1 MKSKKGN
8 KINLSKIFFLA
19 CIISVFSAGFGN
31 ITDKLFILEN
41 RQDKVV
47 NFDSE
52 LTEMKRVMNVD
63 SRRLY
68 NIQKIMNIIDR
79 YDPSILTGTKYKY
92 ASEIYRLSQKY
103 SNLTID
109 LICAT
114 ISHESAGTWDP
125 TVTSW
130 AGAMGLMQ
138 IMPYT
143 GIQLAAQEGIAWTN
157 AEEILFDPIN
167 NLRLGSRY
175 LSELIEIYGLEG
187 GLAAYNGGERKAAL
201 WLANNKAANILY
213 KETQGYIPA
222 VLKLYKDYQN

>member
-8 KINLSKIFFLA
+8 MINLCKSFILVVIF
-19 CIISVFSAGFGN
+19 SVFSVGFGN
-31 ITDKLFILEN
+31 IADQLLILEN
-41 RQDKVV
+41 RHDKVE
-47 NFDSE
+47 NFDQE
-52 LTEMKRVMNVD
+52 LTKLKTIMNVD
-63 SRRLY
+63 SIRLY
-68 NIQKIMNIIDR
+68 RIQKIMNIIDQNN
-79 YDPSILTGTKYKY
+79 PSILSVIKYKY
-92 ASEIYRLSQKY
+92 ASEIYRLSLKY

-109 LICAT
+109 LLCAT

-143 GIQLAAQEGIAWTN
+143 GIQLAAQEGIPWTN
-157 AEEILFDPIN
+157 AEEILFNPIN

-175 LSELIEIYGLEG
+175 LSDLIEIYGLEG

-201 WLANNKAANILY
+201 WLASNKAANILY

-222 VLKLYKDYQN
+222 VLKLYKNYQN

>member
-1 MKSKKGN
+1 MKSNMGNLFNFGKGFFLAG
-8 KINLSKIFFLA
+8 IIFFL
-19 CIISVFSAGFGN
+19 SVSFGN
-31 ITDKLFILEN
+31 ITDKYFIVDN
-41 RQDKVV
+41 RQGKVE
-47 NFDSE
+47 NFENEFKE
-52 LTEMKRVMNVD
+52 LKTVMNVD
-63 SRRLY
+63 SMRLY
-68 NIQKIMNIIDR
+68 NIQKIMNIINQNNR
-79 YDPSILTGTKYKY
+79 SILTDTKYKY
-92 ASEIYRLSQKY
+92 AREIYRLSQKH

-125 TVTSW
+125 TITSR

-143 GIQLAAQEGIAWTN
+143 GIHLAAEEGIAWTN
-157 AEEILFDPIN
+157 PEETLFNPIN

-175 LSELIEIYGLEG
+175 LSGLIETYGLEG

-201 WLANNKAANILY
+201 WLAKNKAANILY

-222 VLKLYKDYQN
+222 VLKLYQAYQN